1 MRKKTQGYRDMT
13 LVELGTQVD
22 GMRKKLFGLRFQLS
36 TGQLEQTNQ
45 IQALKKD
52 IARALTVMRE
62 MEKASAQQAKK
73 A

>member
-1 MRKKTQGYRDMT
+1 MRKQVKGFRDMT
-13 LVELGTQVD
+13 LEELKSRVD
-22 GMRKKLFGLRFQLS
+22 SLRKNLFGLRFQLS

-45 IQALKKD
+45 INALKKD

-62 MEKASAQQAKK
+62 MEKAGEGARK